1 MNKTKLEYVLSMMES
16 QPDFT
21 YYRITDSNDSMVY
34 DQQNESFDSARAI
47 AELKR
52 FFDHNEG
59 MFTLNLRNKRT
70 KIGNGYKELGA
81 YTIINIP
88 EVTNR
93 GMNGLG
99 NTESSGF
106 GDMSSSSQF
115 GNSTDIQRL
124 IEQMQKK
131 DERIQELIHSNFL
144 SLMDERNKQFELRMD
159 MLKKETANP
168 NEAFNQAAL
177 TTIAGMFG
185 GGGGMNVGINGIGV
199 AEETPTSTDM
209 KERLN
214 KAITRLLK
222 ADPNFVNNVE
232 KLANLAEKNPSM
244 YKMAVQ
250 QLASL

>member
-1 MNKTKLEYVLSMMES
+1 MNKTKLEYVLSLMDS

-21 YYRITDSNDSMVY
+21 FYRIDDSNGSMVY
-34 DQQNESFDSARAI
+34 DQQNETFDSTKAI
-47 AELKR
+47 GELKR

-59 MFTLNLRNKRT
+59 MFTLSLRNKRT
-70 KIGNGYKELGA
+70 KTGSGYKELGA

-88 EVTNR
+88 EVTNK

-99 NTESSGF
+99 SSEPTGF
-106 GDMSSSSQF
+106 ESSSSQF
-115 GNSTDIQRL
+115 GNSSDIQRL

-144 SLMDERNKQFELRMD
+144 SLMDERNKQFELRME

-222 ADPNFVNNVE
+222 ADPNFVNNIE
-232 KLANLAEKNPSM
+232 KLANLSEKNPSM